1 MPSGLSLLA
10 SLVVYINGG
19 GGHFVAADHD
29 DASRSASNVVKY
41 GGRPAADVPA
51 FEGAPGE
58 WKQVMACVRHYYE
71 GLPVEIVD
79 ERPANDEFL
88 MLVVG
93 GRADD
98 LGYQKLWGL
107 SSTRPPRVVERG
119 VGFVFSAAH
128 RASSAR
134 VQHLCETAAHEIGH
148 LLGLR
153 HTESCDD
160 LMTSNTTCVRQ
171 APIYGF
177 RADNW
182 SLLARSV
189 ELWREKRDHG
199 PELQP
204 VTRTARPSSPR

>member
-1 MPSGLSLLA
+1 MPGGLSLLA

-19 GGHFVAADHD
+19 GGHFVASAHD
-29 DASRSASNVVKY
+29 DASQLESNVVKY
-41 GGRPAADVPA
+41 GGQSSADIPA

-58 WKQVMACVRHYYE
+58 WKQMMACVRHYYA

-79 ERPANDEFL
+79 ERPAGDDYL

-93 GRADD
+93 GRSTDV
-98 LGYQKLWGL
+98 GYRKLWGL
-107 SSTRPPRVVERG
+107 SSTKPPRVVERG

-128 RASSAR
+128 PASSAR
-134 VQHLCETAAHEIGH
+134 VQHLCETTAHEMGH
-148 LLGLR
+148 LLGLK
-153 HTESCDD
+153 HTAACDD

-182 SLLARSV
+182 SVLARSV
-189 ELWREKRDHG
+189 EQWSEKRDHG
-199 PELQP
+199 PEKQP
-204 VTRTARPSSPR
+204 VSRTARPSSPP